1 MLQSVTSNNWLLM
14 PATLNELPNLG
25 LAEQLAGSS
34 FLLCLALTLGR
45 SKLCN
50 QVGTGRPLTVLRTA
64 VGCGSP
70 CQTGGVSG

>member
-1 MLQSVTSNNWLLM
+1 MLQHVTSDNWLLM

-25 LAEQLAGSS
+25 LAEPLAGSS

-50 QVGTGRPLTVLRTA
+50 QEGTGHPLTVLRTA

-70 CQTGGVSG
+70 CQMDGVSG